1 MSQQTSGW
9 TLPEGD
15 GGGDEGAGAKGR
27 VHLQTEVEHD
37 PPFRGLLE
45 PLIWSW
51 AGSLYCSL
59 IRSGGSRLSG

>member
-37 PPFRGLLE
+37 PPF
-45 PLIWSW
+45 
-51 AGSLYCSL
+51 
-59 IRSGGSRLSG
+59 